1 MTSTKHTRM
10 RETSLKT
17 HRIRITGPAARGV
30 RIDGALLRDLLD
42 VFVVGCQQAVRLNVE
57 GRSTARGKPPAW
69 LEHAATFEVVA
80 LHEGSTVLVV
90 EAPSLADAVPEQ
102 FGQSDLFRTV
112 DLARSCLDL
121 FEESVR
127 DAIAGK
133 VESDAYDDGLV
144 RTFEEFSRVLR
155 HGVQTVELGDGSPLR
170 IDAGCV
176 ESLRRLRRTI
186 PPDQQVCVAGTL
198 DVLRHSDRMFTLI
211 LETGTNI
218 RGVVNT
224 DTVDLSTLGGLWGQE
239 AVVRGVAKFRPSGSV
254 LRIEAERIDRADL
267 RDMSLWNAEPRPV
280 FDVLDERV
288 LRQPQGPRSGVS
300 AIFGQLLDVESDD
313 DIIEALDRLS

>member
-1 MTSTKHTRM
+1 MTSIKHTGM

-30 RIDGALLRDLLD
+30 RIDGALLRDLLH

-57 GRSTARGKPPAW
+57 GRSTAKGKPPAW
-69 LEHAATFEVVA
+69 LERAATFEVVG

-90 EAPSLADAVPEQ
+90 EAPSLADSLPEH

-112 DLARSCLDL
+112 DIGRSCLDL
-121 FEESVR
+121 LEESIR
-127 DAIAGK
+127 DAIAGRA
-133 VESDAYDDGLV
+133 ESDAYDEGLV

-155 HGVQTVELGDGSPLR
+155 HGVETVELGDGSPLR
-170 IDAGCV
+170 IDAGGV
-176 ESLRRLRRTI
+176 EALRRLRRAI
-186 PPDQQVCVAGTL
+186 PPDQQVCVAGKL
-198 DVLRHSDRMFTLI
+198 DVLRHRDRMFTLI

-218 RGVVNT
+218 RGVVNG
-224 DTVDLSTLGGLWGQE
+224 DTVDLSALGGLWGQE

-254 LRIEAERIDRADL
+254 LRIEAERIDRADP
-267 RDMSLWNAEPRPV
+267 RDLILWSAEPRPV
-280 FDVLDERV
+280 FDVLDDRA
-288 LRQPQGPRSGVS
+288 LRQSQGPRSGVN
-300 AIFGQLLDVESDD
+300 AIFGQLPDIESDG